1 MQKSGMIHK
10 LDSLFILLIFSVFA
24 VVSLLLVAIG
34 AGMYRRVVER
44 MGINEEVRSSLS
56 YVVNK
61 VRANDEAGALSLKTY
76 GGVPVLCM
84 KQSGEDSG
92 LTNYVYFYN
101 GEIRE
106 LLSFDDEGFQPENGD
121 AIVAADN
128 FTMEA
133 QGGLYTFTVTDS
145 SGKTTS
151 ISLCERSGS
160 LR

>member
-1 MQKSGMIHK
+1 MRKSGTNHK

-24 VVSLLLVAIG
+24 VVSLFLVAIG
-34 AGMYRRVVER
+34 AGLYQRVAER

-84 KQSGEDSG
+84 KQNGEDSG
-92 LTNYVYFYN
+92 LTNYIYFYN
-101 GEIRE
+101 GEICE

-121 AIVAADN
+121 AIVAVDN

-160 LR
+160 L

>member
-1 MQKSGMIHK
+1 MQKSGTIHK

-24 VVSLLLVAIG
+24 VVSLLLVTIG
-34 AGMYRRVVER
+34 AGMYQRVVER

-92 LTNYVYFYN
+92 LTNYIYFYKQWYDHSRPYHCFFFGVSN
-101 GEIRE
+101 
-106 LLSFDDEGFQPENGD
+106 FQ
-121 AIVAADN
+121 
-128 FTMEA
+128 A
-133 QGGLYTFTVTDS
+133 QYP
-145 SGKTTS
+145 
-151 ISLCERSGS
+151 
-160 LR
+160 